1 MTEAIALPKDLKKF
15 AGRIYDVDS
24 HEMMA
29 AQTWVD
35 CFGSDVKEIADAVI
49 DTSLPWQQDNNSH
62 NVPDFTGDVMEIT
75 PALMNVKGPPA
86 PGAFDISRRIEV
98 MDAMGVGKQLMFPTG
113 LGGWA
118 MTLLMH
124 HEYDPGMLSGIK
136 GDRRAKAAGWLRT
149 YNDWLLS
156 KAKVSDRIRPVP
168 TLLGDT
174 VADLMAEARRMIDA
188 GIRAVMLPAS
198 VAPGGRSPAHPDLEP
213 FWTLL
218 EEARC
223 VPVLHLGSEGK
234 FFEPMKV
241 WRDAPA
247 FEGYRSLGEF
257 SSDPWYTA
265 MVYVPAQNFVQTMVL
280 GGVFVRHPD
289 LSLGVI
295 EIGAYWVGQMIRTM
309 NLWFN
314 VLKSMG
320 VPGKTL
326 PEPPSEYLKRHVR
339 FSVFPWED
347 LAGYVENDGMEDVI
361 CFASDYPHLEGG
373 HDMIAQMYNRL
384 EHCSPDVIEKF
395 FTRNAA
401 PLFPD

>member
-1 MTEAIALPKDLKKF
+1 MSQAIALPQELHPL
-15 AGRIYDVDS
+15 AGRIHDVDS
-24 HEMMA
+24 HEMMP

-35 CFGSDVKEIADAVI
+35 LFGSEVKEIADAVI
-49 DTSLPWQQDNNSH
+49 ETSTPWERDNNSH
-62 NVPDFTGDVMEIT
+62 NVPGYAGDVMEIAPT
-75 PALMNVKGPPA
+75 LMDVKGPPA
-86 PGAFDISRRIEV
+86 PGAFDIARRTDV
-98 MDAMGVGKQLMFPTG
+98 MDAMGVSRQLMFPTG

-124 HEYDPGMLSGIK
+124 HEFDPGMLSAIK
-136 GDRRAKAAGWLRT
+136 GDRRAKATRWLGI

-156 KAKVSDRIRPVP
+156 QAKLSDRIRPVP
-168 TLLGDT
+168 TLIGDS
-174 VADLMAEARRMIDA
+174 VEELMAEARRMIDA
-188 GIRAVMLPAS
+188 GIRAVMLPPAI
-198 VAPGGRSPAHPDLEP
+198 APGGRSPAHPDLEP

-234 FFEPMKV
+234 FFEPLKV

-289 LSLGVI
+289 LCLGVI
-295 EIGAYWVGQMIRTM
+295 EIGAYWVGQMLRTM

-314 VLKSMG
+314 VLQSMG

-326 PEPPSEYLKRHVR
+326 PQPPSEFLKRHVR

-347 LAGYVENDGMEDVI
+347 LAGYVENDDMEDVI

-373 HDMIAQMYNRL
+373 HDMINKMYASIAPCGP
-384 EHCSPDVIEKF
+384 EVIEKF
-395 FTRNAA
+395 FVTNGAI
-401 PLFPD
+401 LLPD